1 MHFIPPPSQ
10 LKRLFYAV
18 LLLTFA
24 AGCSPLSQLKQAT
37 ADERG
42 DFHAHLAQEYL
53 SFAQSEQELER
64 HETSRYFAKKGLKAA
79 RRQSAPPE
87 KLADWELEGD
97 IRLELQQAR
106 ARLLA
111 VRTDFLQRV
120 VGQNVARAQLFFD
133 CWVMQAAGNADSDL
147 TLPCRQEFIDEMQN
161 IDQVINTLG
170 PAPDITLPAH
180 FTIEFP
186 FGSAELTHDADY
198 AVQQVLAVTTLYPDA
213 RISLTGHTDRAGS
226 EAFNLELS
234 LSRAEAVESA
244 LLGAG
249 IDPGRITLL
258 AVGEDDPE
266 IPTLDGISR
275 SRNRRVEISI
285 YPADMEPPGTDPA
298 SSNAVTAPAE

>member
-1 MHFIPPPSQ
+1 MHSIPRPSK
-10 LKRLFYAV
+10 LKRLFYSV
-18 LLLTFA
+18 LLLAFA
-24 AGCSPLSQLKQAT
+24 ACSPLSQLERAT
-37 ADERG
+37 AEERG

-64 HETSRYFAKKGLKAA
+64 HDISRYFAKKGLKAA
-79 RRQSAPPE
+79 RRQPVPPE
-87 KLADWELEGD
+87 ALTDWELEGD

-106 ARLLA
+106 TRLLA
-111 VRTDFLQRV
+111 IRTDFLQRV

-133 CWVMQAAGNADSDL
+133 CWIMQAAGNADTDL
-147 TLPCRQEFIDEMQN
+147 TLPCRQEFIDEMQI
-161 IDQVINTLG
+161 IDRVIDTLG

-198 AVQQVLAVTTLYPDA
+198 AIQQALAVTTLYPGA

-226 EAFNLELS
+226 EAFNLDLS
-234 LSRAEAVESA
+234 LSRAGAVESA
-244 LLGAG
+244 LLKAG

-285 YPADMEPPGTDPA
+285 YPADMNPPVADPA
-298 SSNAVTAPAE
+298 SSNGVAAPAE